1 MRSPRRE
8 GGGNSGQ
15 EVAVVMAVA
24 AVMAP
29 VQRLQSKKKIR
40 TKQQQQTQHS
50 KQPKSATFSQLKSA
64 PPPKKVHAP
73 PVDFS
78 KIAAAKKAAAK
89 SSAKIEKPQTT
100 VEIGI
105 KEPEPPK
112 LADDDLLPQGFEG
125 AKWKALEDSMIRK
138 ERDVKSARCGSIQE
152 GETCVQTGPWRAEP
166 SGRVRM
172 PIQGPQKVEGWVTV
186 DTRRCRNAEGEWGNL
201 SFVLSVEEDF
211 EKQETDEP
219 LREALQ
225 QQETSSSQTKTK
237 PTASA
242 KKASAS
248 ARKAASEK
256 KQQELDELLDLW
268 GTDKQNDLSVGA
280 DPCPGSDDDDEDD
293 EEDQNIQADSL
304 GYSQDPAQA
313 STDAG
318 HSGASPSVGEGTGPA
333 KPTNGHSQLSETE
346 RQLRGLRKKLREL
359 EELEAKKRSSGG
371 LTDLQE
377 TKLAKREEL
386 QQHEAHLLQQLKKEK
401 RAAKQAEMI
410 AKAEAAGEELPL
422 KRKKKPTASERKAK
436 QLAAKEASA
445 SKCRSLIQ
453 ILAIVL
459 PVGAAATAA
468 IYWQ

>member
-201 SFVLSVEEDF
+201 LYLSCSALRKTLRSKKQMSPL
-211 EKQETDEP
+211 EKPCSSRRLAVAKQRRSP
-219 LREALQ
+219 QLQ
-225 QQETSSSQTKTK
+225 QRRLLLQ
-237 PTASA
+237 
-242 KKASAS
+242 
-248 ARKAASEK
+248 RG
-256 KQQELDELLDLW
+256 KQQ
-268 GTDKQNDLSVGA
+268 A
-280 DPCPGSDDDDEDD
+280 
-293 EEDQNIQADSL
+293 
-304 GYSQDPAQA
+304 
-313 STDAG
+313 
-318 HSGASPSVGEGTGPA
+318 
-333 KPTNGHSQLSETE
+333 
-346 RQLRGLRKKLREL
+346 
-359 EELEAKKRSSGG
+359 KRSSRSWMSCSIFGELISKTTCRLVLMLVLVEMTMMRMLRRIRTSKPILPG
-371 LTDLQE
+371 TLEIQLQLLLMPVTVVLVRVLVKE
-377 TKLAKREEL
+377 LGQSNQPTGIRSFPKLN
-386 QQHEAHLLQQLKKEK
+386 
-401 RAAKQAEMI
+401 
-410 AKAEAAGEELPL
+410 GN
-422 KRKKKPTASERKAK
+422 
-436 QLAAKEASA
+436 
-445 SKCRSLIQ
+445 
-453 ILAIVL
+453 
-459 PVGAAATAA
+459 
-468 IYWQ
+468 